1 MSGGA
6 MTIGDGNSSFADS
19 RPQALLKCTDLSKDS
34 LNTDGAAEAR
44 SSSSSSSSNKAVES
58 SDPHAVV
65 EMLKKELK
73 RQVLRTIT
81 LSRQRVSFVHI
92 DVHARVG
99 RVD

>member
-73 RQVLRTIT
+73 TPSAANYHTEQTARELCTHRRARA
-81 LSRQRVSFVHI
+81 SRSR
-92 DVHARVG
+92 
-99 RVD
+99 

>member
-44 SSSSSSSSNKAVES
+44 SSSSSSSSKAVES
-58 SDPHAVV
+58 SDPPAVV